1 MHCKNI
7 DSVLFPIDMTH
18 CYFNL
23 CRVSLKIVD
32 WGRQSDVN
40 MIFPRKSEIDSL
52 QLGNRYQPDLLKIL
66 TVFFLES
73 DIKVLTD
80 HDTVYVTWSDE
91 ACDDLGM
98 MIEIIVTDAFKEA
111 NEKEVIIESEDEY
124 RTEGDEQLES
134 SFQEQ
139 LVQT

>member
-1 MHCKNI
+1 M
-7 DSVLFPIDMTH
+7 
-18 CYFNL
+18 
-23 CRVSLKIVD
+23 
-32 WGRQSDVN
+32 
-40 MIFPRKSEIDSL
+40 
-52 QLGNRYQPDLLKIL
+52 KIL